1 MIENKQYRISKAE
14 IDGER
19 SLAEVVEGIVG
30 QDALRWYIGQVT
42 GEEIIVEATV
52 SRNEQRLWEDGSD
65 RQFYPGKCAVL
76 NIVPTGVGCN
86 IGGYAGDAAPV
97 TNLLAYSADYL
108 ITNPNALNASDF
120 IGLDNNKVLFT
131 DGCCIDLFCKGA
143 VDLRLPYSN
152 RVGLIVERVS
162 DRHLDVVFNVVNAVR
177 AIHGVNVVD
186 VVVTDRP
193 IGGRYVE
200 NGSGAVVGALDS
212 TGVLFEACERL
223 IRQGV
228 NAIAITSTFQD
239 VPLEEYARHFNGE
252 YPNPVGG
259 IEAII
264 SYSVTD
270 RYRLPSAHA
279 PLINVKPTNLRHNVV
294 DARGAGEMAS
304 ESGLACILIGLKR
317 APQISEKANAGIK
330 DIVNINNLLA
340 VVAPASCLGGIPM
353 LYAEKRD
360 IPVIAVEENQTVLE
374 VFQSRL
380 GLTKTLSARS
390 YAEAA
395 GMVLALKAGISL
407 ESIYRPLKTL
417 DRASRAEPLPEAHP
431 GSTATDARAVY

>member
-1 MIENKQYRISKAE
+1 MIENKQYRIKKSE

-19 SLAEVVEGIVG
+19 SLAEVVEGAVG

-42 GEEIIVEATV
+42 SDEIIVETTI
-52 SRNEQRLWEDGSD
+52 SRNERRPWGGVSE

-76 NIVPTGVGCN
+76 SIVPTGVGCN
-86 IGGYAGDAAPV
+86 VGGYAGDAAPV
-97 TNLLAYSADYL
+97 TNLLASTADYL

-120 IGLDNNKVLFT
+120 IGLDNNRVLFT

-177 AIHGVNVVD
+177 AIHGVNIVD

-200 NGSGAVVGALDS
+200 NGSGGIVGALDNPE
-212 TGVLFEACERL
+212 VLFEACERL
-223 IRQGV
+223 MRQGV
-228 NAIAITSTFQD
+228 NAIAVTSVFQD
-239 VPLEEYARHFNGE
+239 VPMEAYARHFNGE

-279 PLINVKPTNLRHNVV
+279 PLVNVKPANLRHNVV
-294 DARGAGEMAS
+294 DARGAGEMVS
-304 ESGLACILIGLKR
+304 ESGLACILVGLRR
-317 APQISEKANAGIK
+317 APQISERAGAGVK
-330 DIVNINNLLA
+330 DIININNLLA
-340 VVAPASCLGGIPM
+340 VVAPAGCLGGIPT
-353 LYAEKRD
+353 LYAERRD

-374 VFQSRL
+374 VFQSKL
-380 GLTKTLSARS
+380 GLTKVLNARS

-395 GMVLALKAGISL
+395 GILLALKAGISL
-407 ESIYRPLKTL
+407 ESISRPLRTL
-417 DRASRAEPLPEAHP
+417 DRGGRAELLHEAHTA
-431 GSTATDARAVY
+431 STSADARAVY